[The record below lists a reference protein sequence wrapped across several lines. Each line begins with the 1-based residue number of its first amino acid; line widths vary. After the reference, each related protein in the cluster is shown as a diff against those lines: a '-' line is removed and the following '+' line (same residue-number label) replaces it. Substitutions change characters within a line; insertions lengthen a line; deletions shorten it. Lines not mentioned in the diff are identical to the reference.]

1 MEELQI
7 TDQPNSD
14 QNLDQAI
21 ARRRTFA
28 IISHPDAGK
37 TTLTEKLLLY
47 GNAIELAGNVRAKR
61 SQRSTTS
68 DWMAM
73 ERERGISITSTI
85 LQFPYKGFVINLLD
99 TPGHQD
105 FSEDTYR
112 TLSAVDSAVMVL
124 DAAKGIEPQTRKLFE
139 VCRQRGIPIFTFI
152 NKMDRPARHA
162 IELLDEIESILGM
175 QPVPMNWPIGDGDRF
190 QGVYD
195 RQEKGVYLYERTTRN
210 EKMSPE
216 EFVTLDQ
223 LFRKMLFSEEGF
235 QVIED
240 EVRLLD
246 GLDITFDPVRVREM
260 KQTPLFFGSALTNF
274 GVRLFLDAFIE
285 HAPPPQPYVS
295 RNIPILPERSD
306 FSGYVFKIQA
316 NLNPKH
322 RDSVAFVRVCSGR
335 FERGLHVIH
344 AQSGKSIRLMRPYKL
359 FANEREIVEEAFPGD
374 VVGIP
379 NNGILGIGDTLYV
392 GEPVQFAA
400 MPHFPPEHFALLK
413 NTDLS
418 KQKQF
423 TKGLHQLEKEGSVQV
438 FYNVNAFK
446 REPILAVVGQL
457 QFDVVRARLEMEYNV
472 STELEH
478 LPHIIVRWVEGSEKA
493 IASLPA
499 RADAIRARDSQDRMV
514 VIFATPF
521 MLKYYSEKYPDVT
534 FKELG

>member
-1 MEELQI
+1 MEEISL
-7 TDQPNSD
+7 TNQPNTND
-14 QNLDQAI
+14 TLEQAI
-21 ARRRTFA
+21 ATRRTFA

-47 GNAIELAGNVRAKR
+47 GNAIDLAGNVRAKR
-61 SQRSTTS
+61 NQRSTTS

-73 ERERGISITSTI
+73 ERERGISISSTI

-112 TLSAVDSAVMVL
+112 TPSAVDSAVMVL
-124 DAAKGIEPQTRKLFE
+124 DAAKGIEPQTRKLFD

-152 NKMDRPARHA
+152 NKMDRPARPP

-195 RQEKGVYLYERTTRN
+195 RQAKGVYLYERTTRN

-216 EFVTLDQ
+216 EFVALDQ
-223 LFRKMLFSEEGF
+223 LHGKTLSTDANYRM
-235 QVIED
+235 IED
-240 EVRLLD
+240 EIHLLD
-246 GLDITFDPVRVREM
+246 GLGISFDPARLLDM
-260 KQTPLFFGSALTNF
+260 KQTPVFFGSALTNF
-274 GVRLFLDAFIE
+274 GVRLFLDSFIE
-285 HAPPPQPYVS
+285 HAPPPQPYASGDVPVS
-295 RNIPILPERSD
+295 PERPD

-316 NLNPKH
+316 NMNPKH

-335 FERGLHVIH
+335 FERGLNAVH

-359 FANEREIVEEAFPGD
+359 FANEREIVDEAFPGD

-392 GEPVQFAA
+392 GEPVRFAA
-400 MPHFPPEHFALLK
+400 MPHFPPEHFSLLK
-413 NTDLS
+413 NSDLS

-423 TKGLHQLEKEGSVQV
+423 TKGLQQLEKEGSVQV
-438 FYNVNAFK
+438 FYNMNAFK

-457 QFDVVRARLEMEYNV
+457 QFDVVQARLEMEYNV
-472 STELEH
+472 PTELER
-478 LPHIIVRWVEGSEKA
+478 LPHTLVRWVEGSEKA
-493 IASLPA
+493 VSNLPA
-499 RADAIRARDSQDRMV
+499 QSEVLLARDSQDRI
-514 VIFATPF
+514 VILFAAPF
-521 MLKYYSEKYPDVT
+521 LLKYYSEKYPDVT
-534 FKELG
+534 FKEIG